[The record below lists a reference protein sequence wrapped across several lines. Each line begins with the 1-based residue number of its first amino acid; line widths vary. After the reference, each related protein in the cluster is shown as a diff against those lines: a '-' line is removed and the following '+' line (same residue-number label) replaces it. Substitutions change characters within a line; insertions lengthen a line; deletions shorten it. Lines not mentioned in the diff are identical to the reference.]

1 MSSTIVEVGSVTGS
15 DGTGGMSRGLDI
27 SELQSA
33 SNSIDGDYAGDTSIN
48 DSLMAPEAP
57 IVPAQQPQAGS
68 ESDADAPKS
77 ASNPAPTSTAAVDSS
92 SANSQSS
99 TMPAANPAPNPA
111 VPEQTS
117 SGSRPPVSSI
127 PVSMETATASLQNS
141 QPTGRQ
147 LAKGASSVSESLGT
161 PDPAFLAAHSSPGI
175 LNRAY
180 VANPA
185 VPADSAAVGNSFSV
199 VSYNILAECARIKCR
214 AEYSYTP
221 DEFLGQDYRHRLLMK
236 ELQYLN
242 GDIVCLQEV
251 NPAYFNSTLL
261 PAMKR

>member
-1 MSSTIVEVGSVTGS
+1 MEVGSVTGS

-68 ESDADAPKS
+68 ESDADAPKP

-99 TMPAANPAPNPA
+99 TVPAPNPA

-221 DEFLGQDYRHRLLMK
+221 EEFLGQDYRHNLLMK

-261 PAMKR
+261 PAMKRWGITILLQC